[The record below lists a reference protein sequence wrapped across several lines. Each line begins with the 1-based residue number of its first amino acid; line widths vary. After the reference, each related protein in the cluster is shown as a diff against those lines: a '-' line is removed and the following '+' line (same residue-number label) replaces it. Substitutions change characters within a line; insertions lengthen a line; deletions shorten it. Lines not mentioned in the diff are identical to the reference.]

1 LKHVIDLEFVTGV
14 NRPVV
19 HTSVHQPVD
28 DKVPGLSLMIFG
40 QFFNR
45 HEAWAP
51 LAKAWVDYLARNA
64 LMLQQG
70 HNIADVGY
78 VYGEEAPLT
87 GLYGDK
93 PVADAPA
100 PTPMTS

>member
-1 LKHVIDLEFVTGV
+1 LKHVIDTEFVSGV

-45 HEAWAP
+45 HESWAP
-51 LAKAWVDYLARNA
+51 LARHGSIICRAIR
-64 LMLQQG
+64 
-70 HNIADVGY
+70 
-78 VYGEEAPLT
+78 
-87 GLYGDK
+87 
-93 PVADAPA
+93 
-100 PTPMTS
+100 